1 MNRKVLL
8 LGQKAQPS
16 RAAGTE
22 TIPTGGPAPSTHER
36 NRTMNAN
43 EVEKKFGF
51 LVFPGLEELDL
62 VGPWEMF
69 SLWGKSLQGPGTR
82 LMVAQTR
89 DPVVCAKGMSINPQI
104 TFNECPQLDY
114 LLVPGGEGTREQV
127 NNETL
132 IRFVAGR
139 RAGRRATT
147 HWSALS
153 RLTELGDVKV
163 CQERVVRDG
172 QVWTAAGISA
182 GIDLALAFIES
193 VAGEAVAGKVQ
204 FGAEYYP
211 SGRFFGTLHQSP
223 QAPAY
228 LKSKPDKQTTES
240 HP

>member
-1 MNRKVLL
+1 M
-8 LGQKAQPS
+8 
-16 RAAGTE
+16 
-22 TIPTGGPAPSTHER
+22 I
-36 NRTMNAN
+36 
-43 EVEKKFGF
+43 
-51 LVFPGLEELDL
+51 
-62 VGPWEMF
+62 

-82 LMVAQTR
+82 LLVAQTR

-127 NNETL
+127 NNEAL
-132 IRFVAGR
+132 IRFVAGQAKACQAVLSVCTGSFILHR
-139 RAGRRATT
+139 PGLLSGRRATT

-153 RLTELGDVKV
+153 RLAELGDVKV

-182 GIDLALAFIES
+182 GIDLTLEFIES
-193 VAGEAVAGKVQ
+193 VAGETVAGKVQ

-211 SGRFFGTLHQSP
+211 SGRFFGTLHESP

-228 LKSKPDKQTTES
+228 LKRKPDPPLDRPPTEKGGGA
-240 HP
+240 